1 MASFFEPFPPATSAK
16 PGSAWEPAA
25 SARLEVP
32 SACGPKSARVSFSS
46 LLVQSAFS
54 APLGP
59 ALPHARAPPTV
70 SPVERPLWSAQ
81 DLAARLN
88 DPSVVIV
95 DCRFDLMKPD
105 AGRLAYEEAH
115 IPGARYADLN
125 RDLSGPVEP
134 GVTGR
139 HPLPDPEL
147 LAKTLG
153 EWGIDRQTLVVAYDD
168 ASGAIAARL
177 WWLLVWLGHEQVTVL
192 DGGLAAWQESGGALT
207 TDVPIVL
214 SKSFV
219 PRVREEMV
227 VALSEVD
234 TFVRKGGPPLL
245 DARAT
250 PRFRGEQEPI
260 DPTPGRI
267 PGARSLPFSMLLEA
281 GRFATPERVREVFER
296 ALRGDEVE
304 SAVCYCG
311 SGVTACHLVLGAA
324 SAGLPLPRL
333 YAGSYSE
340 WIADGMRAV
349 ATGDE

>member
-1 MASFFEPFPPATSAK
+1 M
-16 PGSAWEPAA
+16 
-25 SARLEVP
+25 
-32 SACGPKSARVSFSS
+32 
-46 LLVQSAFS
+46 
-54 APLGP
+54 
-59 ALPHARAPPTV
+59 
-70 SPVERPLWSAQ
+70 ERPLWSAQ
-81 DLAARLN
+81 DLAARLD
-88 DPSVVIV
+88 DPTVVVV

-125 RDLSGPVEP
+125 RDLSGPVIS

-139 HPLPDPEL
+139 HPLPDPDQL
-147 LAKTLG
+147 SRTLG
-153 EWGIDRQTLVVAYDD
+153 KWGIDRQSLVVAYDD

-177 WWLLVWLGHEQVTVL
+177 WWLLSWLGHEQVIVL

-207 TDVPIVL
+207 ANLPLVL
-214 SKSFV
+214 SKSYE
-219 PRVREEMV
+219 PRVRAEMV
-227 VALSEVD
+227 VCLSEVD
-234 TFVRKGGPPLL
+234 AFVRKGSPPLL

-281 GRFATPERVREVFER
+281 GRFATPERVREVFQR
-296 ALRGDEVE
+296 VLRGDEAE

-311 SGVTACHLVLGAA
+311 SGVTACHLLLGAA

-340 WIADGMRAV
+340 WIADGTRAV